1 MFVGSFNFDQRSLFL
16 NTDIGLV
23 FDQPAIAGPVSDKFE
38 GKIERIA
45 FRVELITQDDGKES
59 LRWHGTNNG
68 EAIEYDSE
76 PYVGRG
82 TRLAVWFIRWLP
94 VDWLL

>member
-1 MFVGSFNFDQRSLFL
+1 MRRTTDQNVVTNLRLNAEAKSLSGSS
-16 NTDIGLV
+16 
-23 FDQPAIAGPVSDKFE
+23 AGPASDKFE
-38 GKIERIA
+38 GNIERIA
-45 FRVELITQDDGKES
+45 FRVELITQDNGKES